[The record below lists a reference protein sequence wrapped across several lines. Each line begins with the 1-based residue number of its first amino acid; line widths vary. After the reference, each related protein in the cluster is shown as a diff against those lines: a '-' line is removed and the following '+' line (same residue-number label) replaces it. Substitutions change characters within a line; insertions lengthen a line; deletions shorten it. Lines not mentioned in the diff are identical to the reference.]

1 MKGTERTEKRR
12 SKRRVSDRSAS
23 RLPTFL
29 TSTLPTFPS
38 TSDTVPTGLR
48 SADRTWGGEGWGR
61 VTSETTNGGHE

>member
-61 VTSETTNGGHE
+61 GGDVVS